1 MTPGSNILNMA
12 LGLIGRKTV
21 MWRAFNGRTQNALGN
36 WVVTYKPDVVLS
48 GSWQSDPTD
57 RVKALGY
64 DSSKSYRRFFVSAP
78 VDGVNRG
85 TSPDLLIADGRKY
98 EVVSTDDW
106 TAQDGW
112 VSLICVDV
120 GAA

>member
-1 MTPGSNILNMA
+1 MTPGSNLLNMA
-12 LGLIGRKTV
+12 LGLIGRKQV
-21 MWRAFNGRTQNALGN
+21 VWRQFHARTQNALGN

-106 TAQDGW
+106 TVQDGW

>member
-1 MTPGSNILNMA
+1 MIPGNNVLNMA
-12 LGLIGRKTV
+12 LGLIGRKQV
-21 MWRAFNGRTQNALGN
+21 VWRQFNARTQNALGN

-106 TAQDGW
+106 TVQDGW

>member
-12 LGLIGRKTV
+12 LGLIGRKQV
-21 MWRAFNGRTQNALGN
+21 VWRQFNARTQNALGN

-106 TAQDGW
+106 TVQDGW

>member
-1 MTPGSNILNMA
+1 MIPGSNVLNMA
-12 LGLIGRKTV
+12 LSIIGRKTII
-21 MWRAFNGRTQNALGN
+21 WRAFQGRSQNALGN
-36 WVVTYKPDVVLS
+36 WVVTYLPDVPLY

-57 RVKALGY
+57 RVKELGF
-64 DSSKSYRRFFVSAP
+64 DTSKTYRRFWVSSP
-78 VDGVNRG
+78 VDAIGRG
-85 TSPDLLIADGRKY
+85 SSPDLLIADGRRY

-106 TAQDGW
+106 MVQDGW